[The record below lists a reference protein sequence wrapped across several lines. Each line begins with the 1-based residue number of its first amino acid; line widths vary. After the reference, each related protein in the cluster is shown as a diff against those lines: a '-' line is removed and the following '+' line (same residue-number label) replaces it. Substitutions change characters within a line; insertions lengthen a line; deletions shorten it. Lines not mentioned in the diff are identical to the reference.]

1 MRSKILTLIF
11 ILTASCFVQGQVI
24 KKDSTLIQFSGVFLD
39 ADSLTPVPWVN
50 IVVVNRKKGTTTDY
64 RGGFSFVAHQGDT
77 IQFTCIGYK
86 PFQCTIPDTL
96 STKRYTLVQLFSK
109 DTYNLPE
116 AVIFPWPSK
125 EDFREAFL
133 ELYIPDDDMERARQN
148 LEQAELRD
156 RITGIPNWGSINYK
170 HSNQMYMERMYY
182 AGQPPAM
189 TIFNPFAWAE
199 FFRALKNG
207 ELKDPSKEDQD

>member
-1 MRSKILTLIF
+1 MQSRLITLIF
-11 ILTASCFVQGQVI
+11 ILSTSFLAQAQVI
-24 KKDSTLIQFSGVFLD
+24 KRDSTLIQFSGVFLD

-50 IVVVNRKKGTTTDY
+50 IIVVNRQKGTSTDY
-64 RGGFSFVAHQGDT
+64 RGAFSFVAHQGDT

-86 PFQCTIPDTL
+86 PSQCTIPDTL
-96 STKRYTLVQLFSK
+96 STKRYTLVQLFSR

-133 ELYIPDDDMERARQN
+133 ELYIPPDDMERARRN

-156 RITGIPNWGSINYK
+156 KVTGVPNWGSINYK
-170 HSNQMYMERMYY
+170 QSNQMYMERMYY
-182 AGQPPAM
+182 AGQPPPM

-207 ELKDPSKEDQD
+207 ELKDPNKEERD